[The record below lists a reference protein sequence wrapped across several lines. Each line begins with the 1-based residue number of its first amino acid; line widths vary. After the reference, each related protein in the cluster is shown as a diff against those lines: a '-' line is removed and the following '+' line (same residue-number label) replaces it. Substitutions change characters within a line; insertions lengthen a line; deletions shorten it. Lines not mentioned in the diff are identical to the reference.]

1 MSSIFSFTHGDD
13 AVMHGEFM
21 GFALDDE
28 SLMSL
33 RGWVER
39 QGYPQ
44 ASVQQGGPDIFAQM
58 LESSAPPKM
67 AIVDIDGQTDAAAI
81 TARIVSLCG
90 GECRLVVIGSTND
103 VTLYRRIL
111 GAGAIDYLVKPLSPA
126 ILNQALAT
134 ALRAPIGG
142 AKPEV
147 KESSLVVFIG
157 TRGGA
162 GASTIALNAGWLM
175 AHEYDR
181 NVALFD
187 LDLQFGTS
195 SLALDLEPGRGLRD
209 IVSSPNRVDGLM
221 IASSIVPESE
231 RFSILGAEESVDEV
245 VPIDSS
251 AITALLKEMKS
262 NFDVIIIDL
271 PRHMMASHK
280 RLLAAA
286 HEVVLVSDL
295 TLAGIRDTLRI
306 KSALTNLGC
315 AARMSVVAS
324 RVDASGQGHISSAVF
339 EKGTQGL
346 INIIVPDDTASLA
359 QASNKG
365 KALGD
370 TAPRAPITNALR
382 ELALRLMNAD
392 AQTLKKKHSVWND
405 ILDAIWGKVAA
416 KTKGNGRGKPSGSKP
431 S

>member
-1 MSSIFSFTHGDD
+1 MSSVFSFGHGDD

-44 ASVQQGGPDIFAQM
+44 AAVQQGGPDIFAQM
-58 LESSAPPKM
+58 LESAAPPKM
-67 AIVDIDGQTDAAAI
+67 AIVDIDGQVDAAAI
-81 TARIVSLCG
+81 TTRIVSLCG

-111 GAGAIDYLVKPLSPA
+111 NAGAVDYLVKPLSPTL
-126 ILNQALAT
+126 LNQALAT
-134 ALRAPIGG
+134 ALREPIGG
-142 AKPEV
+142 NKPES
-147 KESSLVVFIG
+147 KEANVVVFIG

-162 GASTIALNAGWLM
+162 GTSTIALNSGWLM
-175 AHEYDR
+175 AHEFDQ

-231 RFSILGAEESVDEV
+231 RFSILGAEEAVDEV
-245 VPIDSS
+245 VPIDGS
-251 AITALLKEMKS
+251 AITALLKEMKG

-271 PRHMMASHK
+271 PRHMLATHK
-280 RLLAAA
+280 RLMAAA

-306 KSALTNLGC
+306 KSALTSLGC
-315 AARMSVVAS
+315 AARLTIAVS
-324 RVDASGQGHISSAVF
+324 RTNASGAGHISQAVF
-339 EKGTQGL
+339 EKGAQAH
-346 INIIVPDDTASLA
+346 INTVIPDDAVSLTL
-359 QASNKG
+359 ASNKG
-365 KALGD
+365 KSLGE
-370 TAPRAPITNALR
+370 TAPRATITNALR
-382 ELALRLMNAD
+382 ELSLRLMNTDEQA
-392 AQTLKKKHSVWND
+392 
-405 ILDAIWGKVAA
+405 
-416 KTKGNGRGKPSGSKP
+416 RGKKPSFFGQFVDKIKGDGKGKSDRRSKP
-431 S
+431 L